1 MTVQK
6 HNTIVLVVSVLIC
19 AGLFVFA
26 NKKQKPTVKAQC
38 FFAASGWGYDILVN
52 DKLLI
57 HQVSV
62 PALKGDRGFATKEQ
76 AEQAASL
83 IINKI
88 ENGQEPTLTTFDLR
102 KIVPEYTVND
112 K

>member
-1 MTVQK
+1 MTVKK
-6 HNTIVLVVSVLIC
+6 HNTIVLAVAVLIC

-26 NKKQKPTVKAQC
+26 NKKQKPVVKAQC
-38 FFAASGWGYDILVN
+38 LFSASGWGYDILVN
-52 DKLLI
+52 DQLLI
-57 HQVSV
+57 HQVSI
-62 PALKGDRGFATKEQ
+62 PAIGGDRGFDTKEQ
-76 AEQAASL
+76 AWQAASL

-102 KIVPEYTVND
+102 KIIPEYTVND